1 MLYRKLKR
9 RINELTSNVRLNR
22 IATESLYGLA
32 CADYWERAMRSGRNA
47 EPKRLLKYG
56 YRVFSQ
62 NDEDG
67 IIAEIFSRIA
77 TTDRTFIEIGV
88 DNGCE
93 CNTLNLLAQG
103 WRGMWFERN
112 PVAVAQAC
120 RRLSRIIGGN
130 RLRIEQ
136 VTVTAENVDRLL
148 RDAALSPP
156 PDLLSIDIDG
166 NDYWVWRA
174 ITSLR
179 PRVVIVEYNA
189 VWRPPASVTMKY
201 NPDHVWSEG
210 DVNSGASLSA
220 LEKLGRDKGYN
231 LVGCCFAG
239 VNAFFVAKEL
249 CAELFA
255 APFTSEN
262 HYEPLRAFLLHNAFS
277 RVIGA
282 DDQEL
287 V

>member
-1 MLYRKLKR
+1 MFYRRLKH
-9 RINELTSNVRLNR
+9 RINELTSNIRLNR

-32 CADYWERAMRSGRNA
+32 CADYWERAMRSERNA

-56 YRVFSQ
+56 CRIFSQ

-67 IIAEIFSRIA
+67 IVAEIFSRIG
-77 TTDRTFIEIGV
+77 TTDRSFIEIGV
-88 DNGCE
+88 DNGSE
-93 CNTLNLLAQG
+93 CNTLNLLAQN
-103 WRGMWFERN
+103 WRGTWFERN
-112 PVAVAQAC
+112 AAAVTQAH
-120 RRLSRIIGGN
+120 RRLRRIIEGN
-130 RLRIEQ
+130 RLRIVQ
-136 VTVTAENVDRLL
+136 VKVTQENVDELL
-148 RDAALSPP
+148 HDTALSSR

-174 ITSLR
+174 ITSFR
-179 PRVVIVEYNA
+179 PRVVIIEYNA
-189 VWRPPASVTMKY
+189 AWRPPVSVTMKY
-201 NPDHVWSEG
+201 NADHVWIEG
-210 DVNSGASLSA
+210 DINSGASLSA
-220 LEKLGRDKGYN
+220 LEKLGREKGYN

-255 APFTSEN
+255 TPFSSEN
-262 HYEPLRAFLLHNAFS
+262 HYEPLRAFLLHNPFG

-282 DDQEL
+282 DDPEL

>member
-32 CADYWERAMRSGRNA
+32 CADYWERTMRSARNA

-67 IIAEIFSRIA
+67 IIAEIFSRIG
-77 TTDRTFIEIGV
+77 TTDRTFVEIGV
-88 DNGCE
+88 DNGSE

-103 WRGMWFERN
+103 WRGIWFEQN
-112 PVAVAQAC
+112 AAAIAQAR
-120 RRLSRIIGGN
+120 RRLSRILAGN
-130 RLRIEQ
+130 RLSIEQ
-136 VTVTAENVDRLL
+136 ITVTRENVDRLL
-148 RDAALSPP
+148 RNTALSLH

-174 ITSLR
+174 ITSIR
-179 PRVVIVEYNA
+179 PRVVIIEYNA
-189 VWRPPASVTMKY
+189 VWRPPASITMRY
-201 NPDHVWSEG
+201 NADHVWSEG

-220 LEKLGRDKGYN
+220 LEKLGREKGYN

-239 VNAFFVAKEL
+239 VNAFFVAREL

-255 APFTSEN
+255 APFSSEN
-262 HYEPLRAFLLHNAFS
+262 HYEPHRAFLLYNPFS

-282 DDQEL
+282 DDQEP